1 MSRHEIRTALQ
12 HMLDYARESIAL
24 AQGKSRQDLDD
35 DRTFNLAQARL
46 LEIIGEAANRVPVEF
61 QMEHLEIEWGQ
72 IVSLRN
78 RLIHGYDSVDFDIM
92 WSIIQSDLP
101 DMVGKLEKI
110 VY

>member
-1 MSRHEIRTALQ
+1 MSQHDVLISLR
-12 HMLDYARESIAL
+12 HMLDHAREAVEL

-46 LEIIGEAANRVPVEF
+46 LEIVGEAANRVPIEY
-61 QMEHLEIEWGQ
+61 QMEHPEIAWGQ

-78 RLIHGYDSVDFDIM
+78 RLIHGYDAIDFDIM

-101 DMVGKLEKI
+101 ALIEQLEKI
-110 VY
+110 I

>member
-1 MSRHEIRTALQ
+1 MSRHDTLITLR
-12 HMLDYARESIAL
+12 HMFDHASESIEL

-46 LEIIGEAANRVPVEF
+46 LEIIGEAATRVPVEF
-61 QMEHLEIEWGQ
+61 QMEHPEIEWGQ

-78 RLIHGYDSVDFDIM
+78 RLIHGYDAVDFDIM

-101 DMVGKLEKI
+101 DLVKKLERI
-110 VY
+110 L

>member
-1 MSRHEIRTALQ
+1 MSRHETQKALQ
-12 HMLDYARESIAL
+12 HMLDYSRESIAL
-24 AQGKSRQDLDD
+24 AHGKSRQDLDD

-61 QMEHLEIEWGQ
+61 QMEHLEIEWVQ

-78 RLIHGYDSVDFDIM
+78 RLIHGYDSIDFDVM

-101 DMVGKLEKI
+101 ELIGKLERMI
-110 VY
+110 